1 MFIRVKTLNLN
12 YFNFSLAKQVS
23 TEKRRLII
31 PYHEFGIVE
40 DINIEQNFNN
50 YSPQKF
56 NCISVDDDIIND
68 LYEHLSIM
76 KTYYHSLDR
85 PEFGLANWGITIIPP
100 QSLSLFYDVVA
111 SSKIIKKSIE
121 LNDLATKINQA
132 KKEQKYMIHYG
143 I

>member
-1 MFIRVKTLNLN
+1 MFIQVKILNSI
-12 YFNFSLAKQVS
+12 YFNFLIAIQVS
-23 TEKRRLII
+23 TEMRRIII

-40 DINIEQNFNN
+40 DIYIEQNFNN

-56 NCISVDDDIIND
+56 NCISVNDDIIND

-76 KTYYHSLDR
+76 KTFYHSLDR
-85 PEFGLANWGITIIPP
+85 PEFGLANWGITIIPT

-111 SSKIIKKSIE
+111 SSKIFKKSIE
-121 LNDLATKINQA
+121 LNELAAKINQA
-132 KKEQKYMIHYG
+132 KEERKYMIHYG